1 MTQPRVE
8 LLFWDGCPSH
18 PQALEELRA
27 AMAELGLDPDQ
38 VLVREVDTE
47 QRADRER
54 FVGSPTIRI
63 DGVDVQDPGGEPAAL
78 TCRVYHRRD
87 GRVSPVPDPA
97 DVRDALRDA
106 HDHEEPSMSTD
117 IGTDAPTFT
126 LPDTDGGEHSPGD
139 APATLVVFTC
149 NHCPYA
155 LAWHDRIARGG
166 RRTTPT

>member
-1 MTQPRVE
+1 MQLGNHAPGRSRPRPGRRRSPPSMMQLNAARQRQRTRTDPETRSPSLPPMTQPRVE

-27 AMAELGLDPDQ
+27 AMAELGLDPAQ

-47 QRADRER
+47 QGADRER

-63 DGVDVQDPGGEPAAL
+63 DGVDVQDPGDEPVAL

-97 DVRDALRDA
+97 DVRDALRGA
-106 HDHEEPSMSTD
+106 LT
-117 IGTDAPTFT
+117 TR
-126 LPDTDGGEHSPGD
+126 SP
-139 APATLVVFTC
+139 
-149 NHCPYA
+149 
-155 LAWHDRIARGG
+155 R
-166 RRTTPT
+166 